1 MARKKCLTEEE
12 LQHALQEVLS
22 DIESEDSMDI
32 DSDNDSLSS
41 FENATSSDE
50 SSAAI
55 VYPADWTS
63 TGRARA
69 PFEFTAEAGVTFFSL
84 IQK

>member
-1 MARKKCLTEEE
+1 MVRKNCLTEEE

-22 DIESEDSMDI
+22 DNESEDSMDI

-55 VYPADWTS
+55 VYPAD
-63 TGRARA
+63 
-69 PFEFTAEAGVTFFSL
+69 
-84 IQK
+84 